1 MRWIYVM
8 IIPALFLLPTF
19 GQAAGESSTPAN
31 ICKLAPKATPV
42 KVIKISFPKT
52 VAYEKIKA
60 KKTKATKKKT
70 HHKDTANSNTSHNQ
84 TKPTSNTS
92 SNQTNTKPST
102 SSNQAPSTSSSGSS
116 NNGTSNTNTS
126 TSDSNVL
133 PIEKE
138 VVRLVNIEREKQ
150 GLKPLE
156 LDSKLSSIARK
167 KSQDMV
173 DKNYFSH
180 QSPTYGSP
188 FDMLKQFGVSYR
200 TAGENIA
207 AGYPTAQ
214 AVVTGWMNSAGHR
227 ANILNPAYTKIGVG
241 YVAGGSY
248 GSYWTQLF
256 TG

>member
-8 IIPALFLLPTF
+8 IIPALSLLPTF
-19 GQAAGESSTPAN
+19 GQAAGESSAPAN
-31 ICKLAPKATPV
+31 ICQLAPKATPV
-42 KVIKISFPKT
+42 KVIKLSFPKA
-52 VAYEKIKA
+52 VAKEKAKTKKIKLT
-60 KKTKATKKKT
+60 KKTIKS
-70 HHKDTANSNTSHNQ
+70 KDTANSNTSN
-84 TKPTSNTS
+84 KPTTSNTNTTQ
-92 SNQTNTKPST
+92 NQTNTSPST
-102 SSNQAPSTSSSGSS
+102 SSNSTTPSSSSGSS
-116 NNGTSNTNTS
+116 NNSTSNTNPS
-126 TSDSNVL
+126 TSDADVL

-138 VVRLVNIEREKQ
+138 VVRLVNVERTKQ
-150 GLKPLE
+150 GLKPLA

-167 KSQDMV
+167 KSQDMK

-207 AGYPTAQ
+207 AGYPSAQ
-214 AVVTGWMNSAGHR
+214 AVVTGWMNSSGHR

-241 YVAGGSY
+241 YVAGGNY
-248 GSYWTQLF
+248 GNFWTQLF